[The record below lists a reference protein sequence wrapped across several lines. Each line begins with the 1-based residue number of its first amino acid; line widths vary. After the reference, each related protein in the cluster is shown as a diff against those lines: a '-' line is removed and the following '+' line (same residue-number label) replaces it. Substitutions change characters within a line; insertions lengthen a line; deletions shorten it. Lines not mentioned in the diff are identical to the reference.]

1 MNNKTEVNKSIKL
14 KAYAIAYITLI
25 PFGLYNAALCRLVYG
40 FFGFNSKF
48 IISFLVT
55 ILIGV
60 AIIFLSIRNM
70 EKKRNIN
77 LLRIIGF
84 TIVMVY
90 PVITLIAQV
99 FSLFEFKG
107 IVFDISKLSIFDDTA
122 IFLNILLFLVILIV
136 TAMFNKKVIK

>member
-1 MNNKTEVNKSIKL
+1 MNNKKEINKSIKL
-14 KAYAIAYITLI
+14 KAYVIAYITLI

-40 FFGFNSKF
+40 FFGANSKF
-48 IISFLVT
+48 IISLLDS

-70 EKKRNIN
+70 EEKSNIN

-90 PVITLIAQV
+90 PVIT
-99 FSLFEFKG
+99 K
-107 IVFDISKLSIFDDTA
+107 KIFNLD
-122 IFLNILLFLVILIV
+122 
-136 TAMFNKKVIK
+136 K

>member
-1 MNNKTEVNKSIKL
+1 MNNKKEINKSIKL

-55 ILIGV
+55 ILIVV

-70 EKKRNIN
+70 EKKYKSLKNYRICNSNGVSCNNIN
-77 LLRIIGF
+77 CSSFFII
-84 TIVMVY
+84 
-90 PVITLIAQV
+90 
-99 FSLFEFKG
+99 
-107 IVFDISKLSIFDDTA
+107 
-122 IFLNILLFLVILIV
+122 
-136 TAMFNKKVIK
+136 

>member
-1 MNNKTEVNKSIKL
+1 MNNKKEINKSIKL

-55 ILIGV
+55 ILIVV

-84 TIVMVY
+84 AIVMVY
-90 PVITLIAQV
+90 SVITLIVQV

-136 TAMFNKKVIK
+136 TAMFNKKSY